1 MPRFDHDVLQRLRLD
16 LGLTQEAAAEALGV
30 DVRTYRRYESG
41 EVNEGRG
48 FSVRHASRRR
58 FLDALEREFGASRAE
73 LVLEEDPGPAATT
86 STSRTEAAATP
97 RLRLEHALQPAPR
110 FVGRAELCARIA
122 AWTAAPA
129 PGARVLALVGVG
141 GAGKTALAERAARAL
156 AERPGASGLVWSF
169 YEDPRVEAFLLAAL
183 RAFAGA
189 GEAGEGGRLLR
200 LQEAL
205 ATGPGHVLVLDGLER
220 VQATGE
226 GPRVRGELL
235 DPTLR
240 RLLRALAAGLG
251 GARALVTTRFPLVDL
266 AAWSG
271 QGLEE
276 VELSALSPE
285 ESVEL
290 LRAWGLAGSA
300 AELRQAA
307 ARWGGHALSLAVAGS
322 YASAFLGGRIQRLGE
337 LDLREAASEDLLA
350 GRLAR
355 LLGEVAQALSPL
367 ERDALAR
374 LAAFGRGA
382 EPSLLAALAA
392 SPDPALAGALAGASS
407 SACERALV
415 RLERLG
421 LVFRSGA
428 LAQAHPF
435 VREHFRGLLGAQ
447 DQRLHAFEAERL
459 NALLRDRPGQLPR
472 ASAELDRYEALL
484 WHLVGAGQREAAW
497 RVYLTSLGGLA
508 HLALD
513 LGALDRGERLLRALS
528 PTGQPEDLDLP
539 PDERAAAA
547 YDWGYFA
554 AARGDLRLAQR
565 CYLAHEAA
573 AADTDEW
580 GRAFVFALSRRA
592 RAHAAWRAGDLAL
605 GRSLAEEAL
614 AAAQRI
620 ESDFHRLRTQA
631 LLGRIAHD
639 QGDLLACE
647 AAFEA
652 ARELEQG
659 EPTARR
665 GLWEA
670 EVWLARGRAAEA
682 EAHLRR
688 NLAECEAQGWRG
700 HVAHGRT
707 LLGRALLAQGA
718 EPEAADQLE
727 LARAW
732 ARDAGEVDVL
742 LRVHDLAARLGE
754 EPAARA
760 GLDLAEATAHG
771 LWRIKFLRHLAQ
783 HERADALATAVGYVG

>member
-1 MPRFDHDVLQRLRLD
+1 MARFDHDALQRLRLD
-16 LGLTQEAAAEALGV
+16 LGLTQEDAARTLGV

-48 FSVRHASRRR
+48 FSVRHPSRRR
-58 FLDALEREFGASRAE
+58 FLDALEREFGASREE
-73 LVLEEDPGPAATT
+73 LVLEETAEPAPASDTPAPE
-86 STSRTEAAATP
+86 SPAPP
-97 RLRLEHALQPAPR
+97 RLRLEHALQPAPH
-110 FVGRAELCARIA
+110 FVGRADLCARIA
-122 AWTAAPA
+122 EWTAAPA
-129 PGARVLALVGVG
+129 PDARVLALVGVG

-183 RAFAGA
+183 RAFARTS
-189 GEAGEGGRLLR
+189 EAGEGGRLLR

-205 ATGPGHVLVLDGLER
+205 ATGPAHVLVLDGLER

-266 AAWSG
+266 AAWRG
-271 QGLEE
+271 QGLDE
-276 VELSALSPE
+276 VELSTLSPA

-290 LRAWGLAGSA
+290 LRAWGLEGSPD
-300 AELRQAA
+300 ELRRAA

-322 YASAFLGGRIQRLGE
+322 YAATFLGAQSRRLDE
-337 LDLREAASEDLLA
+337 LQLAEAASEDLLA

-355 LLGEVAQALSPL
+355 LLSEVAGALTPL

-382 EPSLLAALAA
+382 EPSLLAALAE
-392 SPDPALAGALAGASS
+392 SDDPELAGALAGATQGE
-407 SACERALV
+407 CERALV
-415 RLERLG
+415 RLEQLG

-435 VREHFRGLLGAQ
+435 VREHFRALLGAQ
-447 DQRLHAFEAERL
+447 DQRLHAFEAGRL
-459 NALLRDRPGQLPR
+459 EALLRDRPGQLPR
-472 ASAELDRYEALL
+472 EPAQLDRYEQLL
-484 WHLVGAGQREAAW
+484 IHLVDARQPEAAW
-497 RVYLTSLGGLA
+497 RVYLQSLGGLA

-528 PTGQPEDLDLP
+528 PTGEPEDLDLP
-539 PDERAAAA
+539 PDARSAAA

-554 AARGDLRLAQR
+554 AARGDLALAER

-573 AADTDEW
+573 AAGEDEW
-580 GRAFVFALSRRA
+580 ARAFGFALSRRA
-592 RAHAAWRAGDLAL
+592 RAHAAWRAGDLPRA
-605 GRSLAEEAL
+605 RARVEEAL
-614 AAAQRI
+614 AAAERI
-620 ESDFHRLRTQA
+620 ESDFHLLRTQA

-639 QGDLLACE
+639 QGDLIACD

-652 ARELEQG
+652 VRELEEG

-688 NLAECEAQGWRG
+688 NLAECAAQGWRG

-732 ARDAGEVDVL
+732 AREAGEVDVL
-742 LRVHDLAARLGE
+742 LRVYDLAARLGE
-754 EPAARA
+754 AGAAPA
-760 GLDLAEATAHG
+760 GLALAESTDHG
-771 LWRIKFLRHLAQ
+771 LWRIKFLRLLGQ
-783 HERADALATAVGYVG
+783 DERAAALAESVGFLG